1 MIVNNIL
8 LLGLIFIIVDS
19 IFLYLMKDNFKKMI
33 INVQKSDIKLKIIPT
48 IACYIILI
56 SSIYYFIII
65 KNNTLLD
72 AFLLGFFIYGI
83 FETTNMAIFKNW
95 DYKIGIIDV
104 IWGGL
109 LFFITTYIY
118 LYIKNL

>member
-72 AFLLGFFIYGI
+72 AFLL
-83 FETTNMAIFKNW
+83 
-95 DYKIGIIDV
+95 
-104 IWGGL
+104 
-109 LFFITTYIY
+109 
-118 LYIKNL
+118 